1 MQKKEEYIYNEED
14 LKEIFEAKLN
24 RKIKDLKLRQQ
35 NWKKKL
41 RRKIKMSRAKKTR
54 KAKMKRRRPFGRS

>member
-24 RKIKDLKLRQQ
+24 RKIKAFRFSHKNKTLRVI
-35 NWKKKL
+35 L
-41 RRKIKMSRAKKTR
+41 
-54 KAKMKRRRPFGRS
+54 